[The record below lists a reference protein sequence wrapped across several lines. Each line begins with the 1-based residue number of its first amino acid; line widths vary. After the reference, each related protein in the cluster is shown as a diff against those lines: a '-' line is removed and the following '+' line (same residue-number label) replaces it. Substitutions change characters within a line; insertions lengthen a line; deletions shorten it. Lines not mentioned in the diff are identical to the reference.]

1 MWESPIRLIEQEMQ
15 MQLEGDVMKAVQN
28 VGIMADKEE
37 LLRALQY
44 GRRQYYRGY
53 NDAIKEFAEEIKRYI
68 AVEYGLTDI
77 TLRDIEMIAERMKGA
92 VQNEKTD

>member
-1 MWESPIRLIEQEMQ
+1 MWESPIHLIEQRMPI
-15 MQLEGDVMKAVQN
+15 QLEGDIMKAVTK

-44 GRRQYYRGY
+44 DRKQYYRGY

-77 TLRDIEMIAERMKGA
+77 SLGYIDMLADQMKGGA
-92 VQNEKTD
+92 E

>member
-28 VGIMADKEE
+28 VGVTVDKEE

-44 GRRQYYRGY
+44 DREQYYRGY

-77 TLRDIEMIAERMKGA
+77 SLGYIDMLAERMKGGA
-92 VQNEKTD
+92 E